1 MNFQG
6 EIVFLSGAITGIDGY
21 RKIFAVAE
29 QWLRE
34 QDCTVL
40 NPAVLPPSDL
50 EWKRLRL
57 S

>member
-34 QDCTVL
+34 QGRHREGI
-40 NPAVLPPSDL
+40 S
-50 EWKRLRL
+50 L
-57 S
+57 SKV

>member
-21 RKIFAVAE
+21 S
-29 QWLRE
+29 
-34 QDCTVL
+34 
-40 NPAVLPPSDL
+40 VLPPSGL